1 MADKLGPVREP
12 PQELKSI
19 KQFIHRGN
27 QLRSVDPAIAYYC
40 YFWSVKQI
48 LANNLHQ
55 ASTACTAWTA
65 DLMDELERRK
75 EELKDKDIIGDDV
88 AAQAYVENFA
98 LKIFENGAKVVA
110 AGKAT
115 STTRDTLLAAV
126 CFLELVKIFAEPDA
140 EIQQKIK
147 FAKFHA
153 ARIWK
158 AINLGQDPN
167 PSTPE
172 PMETPEA
179 HSSPPPPPPTVEDE
193 VPSLLPSLTSAPM
206 IFPPAPQE
214 PGQALPPRPGER
226 GPGRSYY
233 PGSPSIL
240 TPPPPARPMSQAPAP
255 ALPQIHTSDT
265 PSEYFPQVPIVHE
278 PSAPSLSPS
287 TMSAANTGFP
297 EMHAQHLL
305 NIHYP
310 PSALGAAP
318 PAQPQEYSY
327 NTSQPA
333 SYYSQPP
340 VPAQQPPMPAL
351 SQPVMRKH
359 EPTEEDI
366 LRAQKH
372 AKWAISA
379 LDYEDIE
386 TAIKEFRLGL
396 ERLGA
401 L

>member
-1 MADKLGPVREP
+1 MTDKSGVVREP
-12 PQELKSI
+12 PPELKSI
-19 KQFIHRGN
+19 KQFVQRGN
-27 QLRSVDPAIAYYC
+27 QLRTVEPVIAYYC
-40 YFWSVKQI
+40 YFWSIKQI

-65 DLMDELERRK
+65 DLMDELEKRK
-75 EELKDKDIIGDDV
+75 EELKDKDIINDDI

-98 LKIFENGAKVVA
+98 LKVFENGAKVVT

-115 STTRDTLLAAV
+115 STTQDTLLAAA

-172 PMETPEA
+172 RVGTPEA
-179 HSSPPPPPPTVEDE
+179 QSSRPPPPTVEEEAE
-193 VPSLLPSLTSAPM
+193 VPSSFRSPPSAPM
-206 IFPPAPQE
+206 ISRRAPQE
-214 PGQALPPRPGER
+214 SGQAPSPPLPPEEQ
-226 GPGRSYY
+226 GPSRFYY
-233 PGSPSIL
+233 SGSPSNP
-240 TPPPPARPMSQAPAP
+240 TPPPPPRPMSQAPPP
-255 ALPQIHTSDT
+255 AVPQIHTPDT
-265 PSEYFPQVPIVHE
+265 SNEYFPPVPIVHE

-287 TMSAANTGFP
+287 TMSAANMGFP
-297 EMHAQHLL
+297 EMHTQRPLAT
-305 NIHYP
+305 HYQPIAP
-310 PSALGAAP
+310 PSTPQGYNYNAN
-318 PAQPQEYSY
+318 QPT
-327 NTSQPA
+327 N
-333 SYYSQPP
+333 YYSQPP
-340 VPAQQPPMPAL
+340 APVQQLPVPTP

-379 LDYEDIE
+379 LDYEDVE

>member
-12 PQELKSI
+12 PQEMKSI
-19 KQFIHRGN
+19 RQFIHRGN
-27 QLRSVDPAIAYYC
+27 QLRSVDPVIAYYC

-55 ASTACTAWTA
+55 ASTACTTWTA

-140 EIQQKIK
+140 EEQIQQKIK

-158 AINLGQDPN
+158 AVNLGQDPN
-167 PSTPE
+167 PSTSE
-172 PMETPEA
+172 PMAPEA
-179 HSSPPPPPPTVEDE
+179 YSSQPPPPPMAEDE
-193 VPSLLPSLTSAPM
+193 VPSLLPSLPQAPM
-206 IFPPAPQE
+206 ISPPAPQV
-214 PGQALPPRPGER
+214 PSPRAGEQE
-226 GPGRSYY
+226 PGRSYY
-233 PGSPSIL
+233 SRSPPIS
-240 TPPPPARPMSQAPAP
+240 PHPPPSRPMSRAPPPA
-255 ALPQIHTSDT
+255 LPEIRTSNT
-265 PSEYFPQVPIVHE
+265 SSEYPPQVPIVHE

-310 PSALGAAP
+310 PSAHGSAP
-318 PAQPQEYSY
+318 PVQGQEQDY
-327 NTSQPA
+327 NTNQPAGYYSQLPVPTQQRPIPTLSQPA
-333 SYYSQPP
+333 
-340 VPAQQPPMPAL
+340 MK
-351 SQPVMRKH
+351 KH

>member
-1 MADKLGPVREP
+1 MAGELGPVREP
-12 PQELKSI
+12 PPELKSI
-19 KQFIHRGN
+19 KQFVRRGN
-27 QLRSVDPAIAYYC
+27 QLRSADPVIAYYC
-40 YFWSVKQI
+40 YFWSVKQV
-48 LANNLHQ
+48 LANHLHQ
-55 ASTACTAWTA
+55 ASTACTTWTA

-75 EELKDKDIIGDDV
+75 EELKDKDIIGDDI

-98 LKIFENGAKVVA
+98 LKIFENGAGVVA

-115 STTRDTLLAAV
+115 STTADTLLAAV
-126 CFLELVKIFAEPDA
+126 CFLELVRIFAEPDA
-140 EIQQKIK
+140 EIQQKIR

-153 ARIWK
+153 ARILK

-172 PMETPEA
+172 PMGAPEA
-179 HSSPPPPPPTVEDE
+179 HTSLPPPPTVEDE
-193 VPSLLPSLTSAPM
+193 VPSLLPPPTSAPV
-206 IFPPAPQE
+206 ISLLAPQE
-214 PGQALPPRPGER
+214 PGKAPSPRPGEQ
-226 GPGRSYY
+226 GPELFHDS
-233 PGSPSIL
+233 GSPSIL
-240 TPPPPARPMSQAPAP
+240 TPPPPARPMFQAPPP
-255 ALPQIHTSDT
+255 ALPQIHMSDT
-265 PSEYFPQVPIVHE
+265 CSDYFPQVPIVHE

-297 EMHAQHLL
+297 EMHTQHSL

-310 PSALGAAP
+310 PPAPDTVPSAAP
-318 PAQPQEYSY
+318 QGY
-327 NTSQPA
+327 NYNINQPA
-333 SYYSQPP
+333 SYYSQPS
-340 VPAQQPPMPAL
+340 VPAQQLSIPTPPR
-351 SQPVMRKH
+351 PVMKKH

-372 AKWAISA
+372 ARWAISA